1 MLLYELA
8 KDLGVEN
15 KELVEFL
22 GKNASQNKVDADDI
36 AKAEE
41 KYEKKCSLVDAPSD
55 DKIVRFWTENKR
67 HTFKTDVGIIYMEDY
82 KLDVDKTDLAY
93 AAIVKEHDTD
103 VRIIINKPFKKTE
116 DRAAFTEMLD
126 EKMFTGV
133 YGEPSLHD
141 GLAFLSAL
149 FKGDELDEFAK
160 LMSEQGPKAI
170 VQLAVD
176 TKSYIAT

>member
-22 GKNASQNKVDADDI
+22 GKNAPQNKVDANDI

-41 KYEKKCSLVDAPSD
+41 KYEKKCSLVDTPSD
-55 DKIVRFWTENKR
+55 DKIVRFWTENR
-67 HTFKTDVGIIYMEDY
+67 NHTFKTDVGMIYMEDY
-82 KLDVDKTDLAY
+82 KLDVEKGSPAY
-93 AAIVKEHDTD
+93 KALIGEHDPD
-103 VRIIINKPFKKTE
+103 VRIIVNEPFKKTA
-116 DRAAFTEMLD
+116 DRASFTKMLD
-126 EKMFTGV
+126 DKVFTGV
-133 YGEPSLHD
+133 HGEESLHA
-141 GLAFLSAL
+141 GLAFLTAL

-160 LMSEQGPKAI
+160 LINEQGMKAV